1 MVSTP
6 PRSRPQNVLI
16 MHINSDNQRYRVDI
30 DRERE
35 RERVQQKGIWHT
47 EVAML
52 NENN

>member
-1 MVSTP
+1 MVPTTTP
-6 PRSRPQNVLI
+6 SPRSRPQNVLI

-30 DRERE
+30 ERE
-35 RERVQQKGIWHT
+35 KVQQKGIWNT